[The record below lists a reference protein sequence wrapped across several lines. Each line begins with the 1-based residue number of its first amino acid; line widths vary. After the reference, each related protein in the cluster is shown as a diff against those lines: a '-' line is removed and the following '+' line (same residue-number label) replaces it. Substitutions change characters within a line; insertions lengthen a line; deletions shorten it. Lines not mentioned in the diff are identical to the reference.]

1 MATFVQLINWT
12 DQGVRTARETT
23 ARADAYAQLLERM
36 GGRLKEVY
44 WTLGQYDIVAIVEAP
59 DDATITAAS
68 IQVAG
73 RGNVRTTTLRGFSR
87 DETDQI
93 LAKTEQA

>member
-12 DQGVRTARETT
+12 DQGVRTARETI
-23 ARADAYAQLLERM
+23 ARADTYAQMLERV
-36 GGRLKEVY
+36 GGRLKDVY

-59 DDATITAAS
+59 DAETITAVS
-68 IQVAG
+68 IGIAG

-87 DETDQI
+87 DETNQI
-93 LAKTEQA
+93 LAKIEQA

>member
-44 WTLGQYDIVAIVEAP
+44 WTLGQYDIVAQG
-59 DDATITAAS
+59 DGRTYF
-68 IQVAG
+68 AG
-73 RGNVRTTTLRGFSR
+73 EHVSHIPAWQEGAILSALDTLPRLHARVINS
-87 DETDQI
+87 
-93 LAKTEQA
+93 